1 MGCFQAMV
9 EVLLPGQDM
18 SLLFIVTHPASGAYL
33 AGLGAACIRQQVDFM
48 LFFTGDGV
56 ITLHRNQECLENI
69 LNHAEE
75 AVACEFSWQ
84 QKMTDQVCPITQG
97 SQTDHSRMLGLAEK
111 VVSL

>member
-1 MGCFQAMV
+1 MGWFQVMV
-9 EVLLPGQDM
+9 DVLLPDQNM

-56 ITLHRNQECLENI
+56 ITLHRDQECLEYI

-75 AVACEFSWQ
+75 AVACEFSWH
-84 QKMTDQVCPITQG
+84 QKMTRSDLP
-97 SQTDHSRMLGLAEK
+97 DHTGQSDRPQQDAGAG
-111 VVSL
+111 

>member
-1 MGCFQAMV
+1 MGWFQAVV
-9 EVLLPGQDM
+9 EVLLPDPDM
-18 SLLFIVTHPASGAYL
+18 SLLFVVTHPQSGGCL

-56 ITLHRNQECLENI
+56 ITLNRDQECLENI

-84 QKMTDQVCPITQG
+84 QKMTGQACPITQG